1 MRLDGTDKIAF
12 HRVPFIAAAT
22 AIVIVALLL
31 NFPDYSGTIG
41 PKTVNHPDSGPTPA
55 QTSKIET
62 TSFVTSPTMDTDPK
76 FFFGM
81 GDGSNGYY
89 AERPRSR

>member
-12 HRVPFIAAAT
+12 HRAPFVAAAT
-22 AIVIVALLL
+22 AIVIVALLSL
-31 NFPDYSGTIG
+31 PYL
-41 PKTVNHPDSGPTPA
+41 PATVDSKPADRVDSGLRTAA
-55 QTSKIET
+55 QTPET
-62 TSFVTSPTMDTDPK
+62 ARITFVTSPTMDTDPK
-76 FFFGM
+76 FFFGT